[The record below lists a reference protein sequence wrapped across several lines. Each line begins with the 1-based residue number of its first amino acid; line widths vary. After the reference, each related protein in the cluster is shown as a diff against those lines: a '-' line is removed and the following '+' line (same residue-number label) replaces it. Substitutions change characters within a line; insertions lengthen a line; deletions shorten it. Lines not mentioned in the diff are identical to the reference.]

1 MQNRIA
7 TPMDDSQMAHLVAQ
21 QVGIAWSPDQLVRLE
36 HEWRQLQRNF
46 AYHPHVRVTPMPGN
60 PPAEYKVEFRARTL
74 YIRDDGQLDYI
85 DAPSVH
91 IWLPPGYP
99 HEAPVAR
106 PMEALFHPN
115 ITMDG
120 IGVNPAWEPTRTL
133 AQLVQQIG
141 AVVAYH
147 TYDPWNVWNPAALE
161 WSTANA
167 NYLPTDP
174 AANFTP
180 NAGGEPLG
188 RICQN
193 GKATLEELRAQLH
206 AICTAL
212 VTANQEPP
220 SMQEVRR
227 FAERV
232 RLTTNLF
239 LDDDVP
245 ELLRTLATELDQWAE
260 ALPSVTMV
268 FEALRQRHIACAAAL
283 TAGGKLAESR
293 RVLLKE
299 LASLSELVRVAPVS
313 DPYQALGQLPPLAKM
328 QAAQMTFRVVSAE
341 AEKRLMSARTRLTAL
356 SNPEERPGLSHS
368 ALLEEVIETET
379 KRATAAVA
387 EARDKVE
394 SAIKTG
400 TPIIERAKDEL
411 NTFGRVIGW
420 REYGDL
426 TAKSRELVDRIK
438 AWGSAGVQA
447 YFVENE
453 GGVFGPF
460 EFEQRLDLGES
471 SLAVRNTGRTAIELF
486 DLETGGKLAQS
497 DTGET
502 TIQLPGSEEGVS
514 YETSFRMTARCDD
527 LALQL
532 EYLTRQISERLT
544 RLSKPSSLPKAES
557 WARAFDEV
565 FSKPAALARFT
576 QETRDGMLERD
587 TLVTDLKVVARYKER
602 MTTQFLLE
610 RYCEMVPRFRKNQ
623 AETQAQLQDANQ
635 RIAHIFAR
643 SQRDVETGHPMIPT
657 KLAGDYD
664 SQTKR
669 RDDAQRKIDR
679 LQRRF
684 DLAVAQIRPRL
695 ASAALYGSATTP
707 APVCLTPLPQHLL
720 DRSTSLRTEALGAL
734 VAALERDLNASLLP
748 AAPAKT
754 EGMTTPP
761 AMQEVEEGESAEV
774 EAEVVEDAAPMY
786 VEEVD
791 PTPAPEQAP
800 GFAVD
805 SGEDA
810 GRGDWVDFNAAPK
823 SNER

>member
-1 MQNRIA
+1 
-7 TPMDDSQMAHLVAQ
+7 
-21 QVGIAWSPDQLVRLE
+21 
-36 HEWRQLQRNF
+36 
-46 AYHPHVRVTPMPGN
+46 MPGN

-74 YIRDDGQLDYI
+74 YIRDDGKLDYI
-85 DAPSVH
+85 DTPTVH

-99 HEAPVAR
+99 HEAPVVR
-106 PMEALFHPN
+106 PVEALFHPN

-133 AQLVQQIG
+133 AQLVQQVG
-141 AVVAYH
+141 AVLAYH
-147 TYDPWNVWNPAALE
+147 TYDPWNVWNPAAME
-161 WSTANA
+161 WATANA

-193 GKATLEELRAQLH
+193 GKATLEDLRAQLH

-212 VTANQEPP
+212 VAADQEPP
-220 SMQEVRR
+220 SVYEVKR

-245 ELLRTLATELDQWAE
+245 ESLRTLATELDQWAE

-268 FEALRQRHIACAAAL
+268 FDGLRQRHIACAAAL
-283 TAGGKLAESR
+283 TAAGKLAESR
-293 RVLLKE
+293 RAMLKE
-299 LASLSELVRVAPVS
+299 MSAFSELVRVTPAG
-313 DPYQALGQLPPLAKM
+313 DPYQAMGQLPPLAKM

-341 AEKRLMSARTRLTAL
+341 AEKRLMSARARMTAL
-356 SNPEERPGLSHS
+356 SNPEERPGVSHS
-368 ALLEEVIETET
+368 ALLEQVIDAEM
-379 KRATAAVA
+379 KRAKASVA
-387 EARDKVE
+387 EAREKVKA
-394 SAIKTG
+394 AITTG
-400 TPIIERAKDEL
+400 APTIERAKDEL
-411 NTFGRVIGW
+411 LTFGRVIGW

-426 TAKSRELVDRIK
+426 TGKSRELVGRIK

-471 SLAVRNTGRTAIELF
+471 SLAVRNTGRTAIEVF
-486 DLETGGKLAQS
+486 DLKTGGKLAQS

-502 TIQLPGSEEGVS
+502 TIQLPGSDEGVS
-514 YETSFRMTARCDD
+514 YETTFRMTARCDD
-527 LALQL
+527 LWMQL
-532 EYLTRQISERLT
+532 EYLTRQISERLG
-544 RLSKPSSLPKAES
+544 RLSKPAAAPRAES

-565 FSKPAALARFT
+565 FSKPASLVRFT

-587 TLVTDLKVVARYKER
+587 TLVTDLKQLARYKER

-610 RYCEMVPRFRKNQ
+610 RYMEMVPRFRKNQ
-623 AETQAQLQDANQ
+623 AEAQAQLQDANQ

-657 KLAGDYD
+657 KLAADYD
-664 SQTKR
+664 HQTKR

-695 ASAALYGSATTP
+695 ASPAFYGGATPPSP
-707 APVCLTPLPQHLL
+707 ASLAPLPPHLL
-720 DRSTSLRTEALGAL
+720 ERAPTLRTEAVGAMVSALGHAL
-734 VAALERDLNASLLP
+734 KTTLLPDKPVETGEAALDLAH
-748 AAPAKT
+748 
-754 EGMTTPP
+754 
-761 AMQEVEEGESAEV
+761 VEEGQEPRPHADEAPQGHSEYISRLPQPQPFIVRPESE
-774 EAEVVEDAAPMY
+774 EAEEARA
-786 VEEVD
+786 
-791 PTPAPEQAP
+791 
-800 GFAVD
+800 
-805 SGEDA
+805 
-810 GRGDWVDFNAAPK
+810 DWVDFNAP
-823 SNER
+823 SGSPDR